1 MQSFKEYIQEG
12 KSINA
17 KIGNYYVVQWLDS
30 AWKHIIGTGIGKR
43 SIPLTSKLFKKIWA
57 TPIRVTAFHITDED
71 GAINVLRN
79 QNKKGVALSV
89 MPRAPD
95 LTSELLT
102 QGIWKS
108 GVILKMSANI
118 LMAGAS
124 DIMSVP
130 DKSGRR
136 WVGIQEVER
145 IVIPELRASF
155 SKLINDTQND
165 AIVDLVTQLKN
176 LIETISGDYVAGAF
190 GGVAGNMGTIEL
202 FSSLIREYT
211 SKDFHSWSDPKRG
224 GIMPFSLGH
233 SLVDEIDSLKG
244 RLWEK
249 DQKKVNSILSAFV
262 KKHIEDT
269 NKIMETFLVKSRE
282 DVERIANAKNF
293 SPENTYGYEELV
305 ANQYKILAVAWYPRD
320 QWGKKL
326 EKLKTAVGNIPFF
339 NLGLGNKESTFKDL
353 AGKDI
358 STGSRWLMP
367 YVETNTGKRTSA
379 SKQAESDYD
388 KFKNKI

>member
-1 MQSFKEYIQEG
+1 MQSFSEYIQEG

-71 GAINVLRN
+71 GAMHVLRN

-145 IVIPELRASF
+145 IVIPELRAAF

-165 AIVDLVTQLKN
+165 GIVDLLKQLKK
-176 LIETISGDYVAGAF
+176 LLETISGEYVAGAF
-190 GGVAGNMGTIEL
+190 GGVAGNRGSIEL
-202 FSSLIREYT
+202 FSFLTKEYT
-211 SKDFHSWSDPKRG
+211 SKRG
-224 GIMPFSLGH
+224 VIMPFSLGH
-233 SLVDEIDSLKG
+233 SLVDEIDSLKD

-249 DQKKVNSILSAFV
+249 DQKKLNTILSAFV

-282 DVERIANAKNF
+282 DVEQIAIAKNF
-293 SPENTYGYEELV
+293 SPENTFGYEELV
-305 ANQYKILAVAWYPRD
+305 ANEYKILAVAWYPRD

-326 EKLKTAVGNIPFF
+326 EKLETAVGSIPFF
-339 NLGLGNKESTFKDL
+339 NLGLGNKQSTFKDL

-358 STGSRWLMP
+358 PSGSRWLMP

-379 SKQAESDYD
+379 SKQVESDYI
-388 KFKNKI
+388 KFKNKM

>member
-71 GAINVLRN
+71 GAMHVLRN

-89 MPRAPD
+89 MPRAPE

-202 FSSLIREYT
+202 FSSLIREY
-211 SKDFHSWSDPKRG
+211 SKRG

-249 DQKKVNSILSAFV
+249 DQKKVNTILSAFV

-326 EKLKTAVGNIPFF
+326 EKLETAVGSIPFF
-339 NLGLGNKESTFKDL
+339 NLGLGNKQSTFKDL

>member
-1 MQSFKEYIQEG
+1 
-12 KSINA
+12 
-17 KIGNYYVVQWLDS
+17 
-30 AWKHIIGTGIGKR
+30 
-43 SIPLTSKLFKKIWA
+43 
-57 TPIRVTAFHITDED
+57 
-71 GAINVLRN
+71 
-79 QNKKGVALSV
+79 
-89 MPRAPD
+89 MPRAPE

-118 LMAGAS
+118 LMAGTT

-145 IVIPELRASF
+145 IIIPELVPRF

-165 AIVDLVTQLKN
+165 AIVDLITQLKN

-190 GGVAGNMGTIEL
+190 GGVAGNRGTIEL
-202 FSSLIREYT
+202 FSFLIKEYT
-211 SKDFHSWSDPKRG
+211 SKRG
-224 GIMPFSLGH
+224 GIMPFRLGG
-233 SLVDEIDSLKG
+233 SLVAEIESLKD
-244 RLWEK
+244 RLHEK
-249 DQKKVNSILSAFV
+249 DQKKVNTILSAFV

-320 QWGKKL
+320 QCGKEDDEFMVRIIKAGVKKKIIRFGAREFHL
-326 EKLKTAVGNIPFF
+326 EHPFYE
-339 NLGLGNKESTFKDL
+339 KSDL
-353 AGKDI
+353 NNELYEK
-358 STGSRWLMP
+358 SLR
-367 YVETNTGKRTSA
+367 N
-379 SKQAESDYD
+379 
-388 KFKNKI
+388 N

>member
-57 TPIRVTAFHITDED
+57 TPIRVSAFHITDED
-71 GAINVLRN
+71 GAMHVLRN

-89 MPRAPD
+89 MPRAPE

-108 GVILKMSANI
+108 GVILKMNANI

-176 LIETISGDYVAGAF
+176 LIETLSGDYVAGAF
-190 GGVAGNMGTIEL
+190 GGVAGNRGTIEL
-202 FSSLIREYT
+202 FSFLIKEYT
-211 SKDFHSWSDPKRG
+211 SKRG

-233 SLVDEIDSLKG
+233 SLVDEIDSLKD

-282 DVERIANAKNF
+282 DVEQIAIAKNF
-293 SPENTYGYEELV
+293 NDNNTYGYEELV
-305 ANQYKILAVAWYPRD
+305 ANEYKILAVAWYPRD

-326 EKLKTAVGNIPFF
+326 EKLETAVGSIPFF

-353 AGKDI
+353 TGKDI

>member
-1 MQSFKEYIQEG
+1 MQSFSEYIQEG

-71 GAINVLRN
+71 GAMHVLRN

-89 MPRAPD
+89 MPRAPE

-202 FSSLIREYT
+202 FSSLIREY
-211 SKDFHSWSDPKRG
+211 SKRG
-224 GIMPFSLGH
+224 GIMPFSLGAD
-233 SLVDEIDSLKG
+233 LVDEIDSLKG

-249 DQKKVNSILSAFV
+249 DQKKVNTILSVFV

-293 SPENTYGYEELV
+293 SPENTFGYEELV

-326 EKLKTAVGNIPFF
+326 EKLETAVGSIPFF
-339 NLGLGNKESTFKDL
+339 NLGLGNKQSTFKDL

-379 SKQAESDYD
+379 SKQAESDYI
-388 KFKNKI
+388 KFKNAK

>member
-1 MQSFKEYIQEG
+1 MQSFSEYIQEG

-71 GAINVLRN
+71 GAMHVLRN

-89 MPRAPD
+89 MPRAPE

-118 LMAGAS
+118 LMAGTS

-155 SKLINDTQND
+155 SKLINDTLFYS
-165 AIVDLVTQLKN
+165 LVLVLLKN
-176 LIETISGDYVAGAF
+176 VK
-190 GGVAGNMGTIEL
+190 M
-202 FSSLIREYT
+202 SSFKT
-211 SKDFHSWSDPKRG
+211 PD
-224 GIMPFSLGH
+224 
-233 SLVDEIDSLKG
+233 V
-244 RLWEK
+244 
-249 DQKKVNSILSAFV
+249 SI
-262 KKHIEDT
+262 
-269 NKIMETFLVKSRE
+269 
-282 DVERIANAKNF
+282 
-293 SPENTYGYEELV
+293 P
-305 ANQYKILAVAWYPRD
+305 YP
-320 QWGKKL
+320 
-326 EKLKTAVGNIPFF
+326 
-339 NLGLGNKESTFKDL
+339 
-353 AGKDI
+353 
-358 STGSRWLMP
+358 
-367 YVETNTGKRTSA
+367 
-379 SKQAESDYD
+379 
-388 KFKNKI
+388 

>member
-1 MQSFKEYIQEG
+1 MQSFSEYIQEG

-57 TPIRVTAFHITDED
+57 TPIRVSAFHITDED
-71 GAINVLRN
+71 GAMHVLRN

-89 MPRAPD
+89 MPRAPE

-202 FSSLIREYT
+202 FLSLIREY
-211 SKDFHSWSDPKRG
+211 SKRG

-293 SPENTYGYEELV
+293 SLENTYGYEELV

-326 EKLKTAVGNIPFF
+326 EKLEKASGNIPFF
-339 NLGLGNKESTFKDL
+339 NLGLGNKQSTFKDL

-358 STGSRWLMP
+358 PTGSRWLMP

-379 SKQAESDYD
+379 SKQAESDYI
-388 KFKNKI
+388 KFKNAK

>member
-1 MQSFKEYIQEG
+1 MQSFSEYIQEG

-71 GAINVLRN
+71 GAMHVLRN

-89 MPRAPD
+89 MPRAPE

-165 AIVDLVTQLKN
+165 AIVDLITQLKN
-176 LIETISGDYVAGAF
+176 LIETISGDYVASAF
-190 GGVAGNMGTIEL
+190 GGVAGNRGTIEL
-202 FSSLIREYT
+202 FSFLIKEYT
-211 SKDFHSWSDPKRG
+211 SKRG

-233 SLVDEIDSLKG
+233 SLVDEIDSLKD

-249 DQKKVNSILSAFV
+249 DQKKVSSILSAFV

-282 DVERIANAKNF
+282 DVEQIAIARNF
-293 SPENTYGYEELV
+293 SPHNTFGYEELV
-305 ANQYKILAVAWYPRD
+305 ANEYKILAVAWYPRD

-326 EKLKTAVGNIPFF
+326 EKLETAVGSIPFF

-379 SKQAESDYD
+379 SKQAESDYI
-388 KFKNKI
+388 KFKNAK

>member
-71 GAINVLRN
+71 GAMHVLRN

-89 MPRAPD
+89 MPRAPE

-145 IVIPELRASF
+145 IVIPELRPRF

-190 GGVAGNMGTIEL
+190 GGVAGNRGTIEL
-202 FSSLIREYT
+202 FSSLIREY
-211 SKDFHSWSDPKRG
+211 SKRG

-249 DQKKVNSILSAFV
+249 DQKKVNTILSAFV

-282 DVERIANAKNF
+282 DVEQIANAKNF
-293 SPENTYGYEELV
+293 NDNNTFGYEELV
-305 ANQYKILAVAWYPRD
+305 ANEYKILAVAWYPRD

-326 EKLKTAVGNIPFF
+326 EKLETAVGSIPFF

-353 AGKDI
+353 TGKDI

>member
-1 MQSFKEYIQEG
+1 MQSFSEYIQEG

-71 GAINVLRN
+71 GAMHVLRN

-89 MPRAPD
+89 MPRAPE

-118 LMAGAS
+118 LMAGTS

-202 FSSLIREYT
+202 FSSLIREY
-211 SKDFHSWSDPKRG
+211 SKRG

-293 SPENTYGYEELV
+293 SLENTYGYEELV

-326 EKLKTAVGNIPFF
+326 EKLEKASGNIPFF

-379 SKQAESDYD
+379 SKQAESDYI
-388 KFKNKI
+388 KFKNKM

>member
-1 MQSFKEYIQEG
+1 MQSFKEYIEEQNQ
-12 KSINA
+12 SINA
-17 KIGNYYVVQWLDS
+17 KIGNYYIVQWLDS
-30 AWKHIIGTGIGKR
+30 AWKHIIGTGIGRR

-95 LTSELLT
+95 LKSDLLA

-118 LMAGAS
+118 LMAGTS

-202 FSSLIREYT
+202 FSSLIREY
-211 SKDFHSWSDPKRG
+211 SKRG

-244 RLWEK
+244 RLWVK
-249 DQKKVNSILSAFV
+249 DQKKVNTILSAFV

-282 DVERIANAKNF
+282 HIEGIANARNF
-293 SPENTYGYEELV
+293 SPHNTFGYEELV
-305 ANQYKILAVAWYPRD
+305 ANEYKILTVAWYPRD
-320 QWGKKL
+320 KWGMKL
-326 EKLKTAVGNIPFF
+326 EKLKTAVGSIPFF
-339 NLGLGNKESTFKDL
+339 TLGTKQKQNTFRNL
-353 AGKDI
+353 AGEDVPGEGGWSM
-358 STGSRWLMP
+358 ST
-367 YVETNTGKRTSA
+367 
-379 SKQAESDYD
+379 SKQAESDYT
-388 KFKNKI
+388 KFKNEI

>member
-71 GAINVLRN
+71 GAMHVLRN

-89 MPRAPD
+89 MPRAPE

-165 AIVDLVTQLKN
+165 AIVDLITQLKN
-176 LIETISGDYVAGAF
+176 LIETISGDYVASAF
-190 GGVAGNMGTIEL
+190 GGVAGNRGTIEL
-202 FSSLIREYT
+202 FSFLIKEYT
-211 SKDFHSWSDPKRG
+211 SKRG

-233 SLVDEIDSLKG
+233 SLVDEIDSLKD

-249 DQKKVNSILSAFV
+249 DQKKVNTILSAFV

-293 SPENTYGYEELV
+293 SPENTFGYEELV

-326 EKLKTAVGNIPFF
+326 EKLETAVGSIPFF

>member
-1 MQSFKEYIQEG
+1 MQSFKEYIEEQNQ
-12 KSINA
+12 SINA
-17 KIGNYYVVQWLDS
+17 KIGNYYIVQWLDS

-95 LTSELLT
+95 LTSELLA

-118 LMAGAS
+118 LMAGTS

-145 IVIPELRASF
+145 IVIPELQAAF
-155 SKLINDTQND
+155 AKLINDVHNT
-165 AIVDLVTQLKN
+165 AVIDLMAQLKN
-176 LIETISGDYVAGAF
+176 LIETISGDYVVGAF
-190 GGVAGNMGTIEL
+190 GGVAGNRGTIEL
-202 FSSLIREYT
+202 FSFLTKEYT
-211 SKDFHSWSDPKRG
+211 IKRTYPYAG
-224 GIMPFSLGH
+224 T
-233 SLVDEIDSLKG
+233 LVAEIESLKD
-244 RLWEK
+244 RLHEK
-249 DQKKVNSILSAFV
+249 DQKKVNTILSAFV

-282 DVERIANAKNF
+282 NIEGIANAKNF
-293 SPENTYGYEELV
+293 SPHNTFGYEELV
-305 ANQYKILAVAWYPRD
+305 ANEYKILTVAWYPRD
-320 QWGKKL
+320 KWGMKL
-326 EKLKTAVGNIPFF
+326 EKLKTAVGSIPFF
-339 NLGLGNKESTFKDL
+339 TLGTKQKQNTFRNL
-353 AGKDI
+353 AGEDVPGEGGWSM
-358 STGSRWLMP
+358 STSR
-367 YVETNTGKRTSA
+367 E
-379 SKQAESDYD
+379 AESDYT
-388 KFKNKI
+388 KFKNEI

>member
-71 GAINVLRN
+71 GAMHVLRN

-202 FSSLIREYT
+202 FSSLIREY
-211 SKDFHSWSDPKRG
+211 SKRG

-249 DQKKVNSILSAFV
+249 DQKKVNTILSAFV

-326 EKLKTAVGNIPFF
+326 EKLETAVGSIPFF

>member
-71 GAINVLRN
+71 GAMHVLRN

-89 MPRAPD
+89 MPRAPE

-108 GVILKMSANI
+108 GVILKMNANI

-145 IVIPELRASF
+145 IVIPELRREF

-176 LIETISGDYVAGAF
+176 LIETLSGDYVAGAF
-190 GGVAGNMGTIEL
+190 GGVAGNRGTIEL
-202 FSSLIREYT
+202 FSFLIKEYT
-211 SKDFHSWSDPKRG
+211 SKRG
-224 GIMPFSLGH
+224 GIMPFSREA
-233 SLVDEIDSLKG
+233 SLVDEIDSLKN

-282 DVERIANAKNF
+282 DVEQIAIAKNF
-293 SPENTYGYEELV
+293 NDNNTYGYEELV
-305 ANQYKILAVAWYPRD
+305 ANEYKILAVAWYPRD

-326 EKLKTAVGNIPFF
+326 EKLETAVGSIPFF

-379 SKQAESDYD
+379 SKQAESDYI

>member
-1 MQSFKEYIQEG
+1 MQSFSEYIQEG

-71 GAINVLRN
+71 GAMHVLRN

-89 MPRAPD
+89 MPRAPE

-202 FSSLIREYT
+202 FSSLIREY
-211 SKDFHSWSDPKRG
+211 SKRG

-293 SPENTYGYEELV
+293 SPENTFGYEELV
-305 ANQYKILAVAWYPRD
+305 ANEYKILAVAWYPRD

-358 STGSRWLMP
+358 PTGSRWLMP